1 MPLRCLLSF
10 SRLDYCNGLVSYD
23 QNHIHR
29 LQRLQNWAARI
40 IFFFIGDRRHES
52 TPLLKTLHWLPVKQR
67 TTNNSIIYI
76 NKFAMS
82 VCLAMRSAMLQP
94 TELKLGT
101 GVGFG
106 ELGGTINFSS
116 RPDRS
121 KVI

>member
-1 MPLRCLLSF
+1 MKGYYIPNQKLACFVLRL
-10 SRLDYCNGLVSYD
+10 N
-23 QNHIHR
+23 
-29 LQRLQNWAARI
+29 I
-40 IFFFIGDRRHES
+40 INTQKVIII
-52 TPLLKTLHWLPVKQR
+52 
-67 TTNNSIIYI
+67 IIYI

-82 VCLAMRSAMLQP
+82 VCACVCLAMRSAVLRP

-106 ELGGTINFSS
+106 ELGGTVNFSS